1 MHHSSRLIFG
11 ENNYR
16 DNPSHSKLDG
26 GSAGIFQSRPFT
38 ILEICNIQLACRT
51 RENILSDS
59 MNCPHCGSELLSD
72 QEICPTC
79 FQRVKRPG
87 FWARLFGSQSQPS
100 ASRVI
105 KVMEF
110 KKTEIVTEKNGERR
124 VYHSL
129 DEVPPE
135 MRAKIE
141 EFLTRETQGQASQ
154 TIKVRDLSG
163 REQTYHSLE
172 ELPPEMRAL
181 IQNIPQ
187 KDKPG

>member
-1 MHHSSRLIFG
+1 
-11 ENNYR
+11 
-16 DNPSHSKLDG
+16 
-26 GSAGIFQSRPFT
+26 
-38 ILEICNIQLACRT
+38 
-51 RENILSDS
+51 
-59 MNCPHCGSELLSD
+59 MNCPHCGNELLSD

-87 FWARLFGSQSQPS
+87 FWARLFGGGSKPPV
-100 ASRVI
+100 SRVI
-105 KVMEF
+105 KVTEF
-110 KKTEIVTEKNGERR
+110 KKTEIVTQKDGERR

-129 DEVPPE
+129 EEVPPE

-141 EFLTRETQGQASQ
+141 EFLTREAGGQASQ

-181 IQNIPQ
+181 LKDIQ
-187 KDKPG
+187 DEGA